1 MAEGQD
7 TSGRTAGRHSAY
19 PLFSAPALI
28 CFTGPKGVD
37 GMVVPPDLSEGE
49 AVGLNA
55 GVGEG
60 DLEGAAGDGAGLADE
75 LVHPLLCDRAVAIA
89 VDVASVRLAG
99 GLPVDE
105 DAASYGG
112 LYAAGPMTRLRS
124 REWKQQAMRPPAAFS
139 VVASPAMVQSP
150 DRAH

>member
-55 GVGEG
+55 RVGDG
-60 DLEGAAGDGAGLADE
+60 DLESAVGDGAGLADE
-75 LVHPLLCDRAVAIA
+75 RVHPLLGDRAVAIA
-89 VDVASVRLAG
+89 VDVAASASPGDCPSMRTRHRTGVVM
-99 GLPVDE
+99 LPV
-105 DAASYGG
+105 
-112 LYAAGPMTRLRS
+112 P
-124 REWKQQAMRPPAAFS
+124 
-139 VVASPAMVQSP
+139 
-150 DRAH
+150 